1 MSDDLELLVR
11 ESLRA
16 RADRVDTTAPLVGR
30 ARRAVRRR
38 RGVRAGLAAV
48 ALVVAVGGAG
58 VVLDGR
64 DRTGVA
70 PAPSPSPSR
79 AVDPVEPDLWRTEQ
93 WQGLVVDVPVDW
105 AWGPAPQRMSG
116 GLRVCGRTPSRPYV
130 GRPVMMSDVCGQELD
145 PPAPTSPYV
154 WLGVDLP
161 TGTVDLG
168 GGYVQETVA
177 VAGTTLTVATD
188 DDELRASILASAGDG
203 GVCEPALAQ
212 VPVAGPVESDAAT
225 VCAYRRSGS
234 AYALVYGAGLEA
246 TNAARLV
253 EEYDASPAFFPG
265 RSCDVG
271 SADDPLEVVLVDVPG
286 RRFVVEME
294 VLGCPF
300 VHGGPGLK
308 AQRRLT
314 PALARPWVVG
324 GLGTTLFGPDG
335 GLGGTLDDYVR

>member
-48 ALVVAVGGAG
+48 ALVVAIVGTG
-58 VVLDGR
+58 VVLDGP
-64 DRTGVA
+64 DRTDVA
-70 PAPSPSPSR
+70 PAPSPSPSP
-79 AVDPVEPDLWRTEQ
+79 AVGPVKPSLWRTEQ

-105 AWGPAPQRMSG
+105 AWGPAPRRMSG
-116 GLRVCGRTPSRPYV
+116 GLYVCGREPSRPYV
-130 GRPVMMSDVCGQELD
+130 GRPVMMSDACGQEID

-161 TGTVDLG
+161 PGTVDLG

-177 VAGTTLTVATD
+177 VAGTTLTVATR

-212 VPVAGPVESDAAT
+212 VPVAGSVGADAAT

-234 AYALVYGAGLEA
+234 AYALTYGADLDA
-246 TNAARLV
+246 PKAARLV
-253 EEYDASPAFFPG
+253 EEYDATPAFPPG

-271 SADDPLEVVLVDVPG
+271 GADPLEVVLVTVPG

-294 VLGCPF
+294 VMGCPF
-300 VHGGPGLK
+300 LHGGPGLEG
-308 AQRRLT
+308 QRRLT

-324 GLGTTLFGPDG
+324 GLGTTLFGPNG